1 MSNKVNILV
10 YNGSGVSAASLAFTL
25 ASLKAYASHHY
36 DVQLVSPKTLRS
48 DPWTETCALLVFP
61 GGRDLPYLFDLQGEP
76 NRRIK
81 EWVTKH
87 GGKYLG
93 FCAGAYYASQEIEF
107 ERGTRLEVVGQREL
121 GFFPGM
127 CKGAVFAGFEY
138 DSEAGAREVSIALVR
153 NVWRDHWSMSPE
165 KLDVW
170 YNGGGHFVLAEDSI
184 TSEQRSRIGILARYE
199 QIEGRPIAGV
209 VCDVGNKGGKAVLW
223 SVHPEHP
230 SLATNSSKASS
241 SLDYDAKEALRSA
254 LLRSTLALLDIQV
267 SEEAAPPPKLLPLFL
282 ASTDLELVTRTAIA
296 IGSKRVAG
304 QQSQATLED
313 RNDSFLLHPSK
324 VASKVIHAHRARQGT
339 FDVEEL
345 RTTTKEIVVCSEGL
359 PPKEWTP
366 LFDVRAYFEQKQ
378 ALAAGSEGMGI
389 GGILMYGETV
399 TSTQTM
405 MDKNDRFLS
414 ALPLGLTCI
423 ASHQIAG
430 RGRGGNSW
438 VSPAG
443 CLQFSLVLRLA
454 SNQASKIVF
463 LQYLFGLA
471 VVEAIRGTPGYAGV
485 EVCLKWP
492 NDVYGRVGEGKELR
506 KIGGILVN
514 SSYAGDEFT
523 LVVGCGINTSN
534 PLPTT
539 SVNELVAAH
548 NAQYGT
554 ALAPFTPEVL
564 MARVLHQFGGM
575 WDVFL
580 NEGFEPFVNRYLGC
594 WIHSEQRVT
603 IEATGQIVK
612 IIGITPDHGLLRT
625 VPIDVDR
632 EGREV
637 FGGGMGREPR
647 RGFVD
652 LQPDGNGFDMLK
664 KLLVSKKT

>member
-1 MSNKVNILV
+1 MSSKTNILV

-36 DVQLVSPKTLRS
+36 DVQLVSPKTLLS

-61 GGRDLPYLFDLQGEP
+61 GGRDLPYLFDLQGEA

-81 EWVTKH
+81 AWVTKE

-93 FCAGAYYASQEIEF
+93 FCAGAYYASKEIEF

-127 CKGAVFAGFEY
+127 CQGPVFAGFEY
-138 DSEAGAREVSIALVR
+138 ETEAGAREVSIALER

-165 KLDVW
+165 RVDVW
-170 YNGGGHFVLAEDSI
+170 YNGGGHFVLDED
-184 TSEQRSRIGILARYE
+184 TMTMEQRSRTGVLARYE
-199 QIEGRPIAGV
+199 QVEGRPIAGV

-230 SLATNSSKASS
+230 SLATNSPKASS
-241 SLDYDAKEALRSA
+241 TLDFDTKEGLRRA
-254 LLRSTLALLDIQV
+254 LLRSTLALLDVQV
-267 SEEAAPPPKLLPLFL
+267 SEEAAPPPRLLPLFL
-282 ASTDLELVTRTAIA
+282 TSTDLDLVTRTAIA
-296 IGSKRVAG
+296 IASKRVAG
-304 QQSQATLED
+304 QQSSATLED
-313 RNDSFLLHPSK
+313 RNDSFLLHPSSSAK
-324 VASKVIHAHRARQGT
+324 EVIQVHRVRQGT

-345 RTTTKEIVVCSEGL
+345 RTTMKQIVVCSEGL
-359 PPKEWTP
+359 PPRELTP
-366 LFDVRAYFEQKQ
+366 LFDAGAYFELKE
-378 ALAAGSEGMGI
+378 ALAAGSEVAGI

-399 TSTQTM
+399 TSTQTLM
-405 MDKNDRFLS
+405 EKNERFLS
-414 ALPLGLTCI
+414 SLPLGLTCV

-430 RGRGGNSW
+430 RGRGRNSW

-443 CLQFSLVLRLA
+443 CLQFSVVLRLA
-454 SNQASKIVF
+454 STQASKIVF

-471 VVEAIRGTPGYAGV
+471 VVEAIRGTKGYEGV

-492 NDVYGRVGEGKELR
+492 NDVYGKVGESKELR

-514 SSYAGDEFT
+514 SSYAGEEFT

-554 ALAPFTPEVL
+554 TLAPFTPEVL
-564 MARVLHQFGGM
+564 MARVLNQFGGM

-580 NEGFEPFVNRYLGC
+580 KQGFEPFVDRYLRC

-632 EGREV
+632 EEREV
-637 FGGGMGREPR
+637 FGGGMGRGASQ
-647 RGFVD
+647 GFVD

-664 KLLVSKKT
+664 KLLVCKRT